1 MTSLR
6 DRMREN
12 REAVT
17 ELLETQRRLIGE
29 MRTTR
34 DLLREVNSGLHS
46 LRRSITWLRI
56 LGPLIILALG
66 FVGGM
71 GAGLLLR

>member
-34 DLLREVNSGLHS
+34 DLLRAVNSGLHT
-46 LRRSITWLRI
+46 LRRAITWLLI
-56 LGPLIILALG
+56 LGPLVILALG